1 MAIQFASN
9 AEVKIDAC
17 VDYTRPSLILQI
29 KEIKKAFYDAKERG
43 IKLRY
48 ITEITADNVS
58 FCKELSSTIADELRH
73 LDGIKG
79 NFYVSEREYIA
90 PAALHQKDKP
100 SSQIIHSN
108 MREMVEEQQYI
119 FDTLWNKSIS
129 AEDKIKE
136 IEHEIE
142 PDYFRIINDNDEA
155 TNILIDFAKNAQKEI
170 LLLLPNDKALTR
182 MDRLGIL
189 NYLIDKCNEQIKGKE
204 EKEGEDIIQVKIIC
218 PISDINLDIVN
229 RILQNTSASNSIRI
243 VNGNNSSSGIIIV
256 DNKKFL
262 KAELREPE
270 AEQFSES
277 IGLSFYSNSK
287 PSVESYKLFFEL
299 LWNERTTN
307 EQFKLS
313 DKMQREFI
321 NIAAHELRTP
331 AQSVLGYTE
340 LVREDALDRQGNIG
354 ESIEAIE
361 AIYRNAKRLQRLTND
376 ILDVSRIESQ
386 TLNLDKEAISLD
398 DLLFRVVEDYKC
410 HIRKDNRNI
419 SDKKS
424 ALQLSY
430 TTQNSNSE
438 LIVEADRD
446 RISQVV
452 SNLINN
458 AIKFTSK
465 KGGTIFVGRKKKWK

>member
-1 MAIQFASN
+1 LLNLTKSGRPSFTYYNNKNNYNNSANYFEKTKILYGSHRVIDMAIQFASN
-9 AEVKIDAC
+9 AEIKIDAC
-17 VDYTRPSLILQI
+17 VDYTRPSLIMQI
-29 KEIKKAFYDAKERG
+29 KEIKKAFYDARERG

-58 FCKELSSTIADELRH
+58 FCKELSTTIADELRH

-189 NYLIDKCNEQIKGKE
+189 NYLIDKCNERIKGKE
-204 EKEGEDIIQVKIIC
+204 EGEGEGEEDIIQVKIIC

-229 RILQNTSASNSIRI
+229 RILQNTYP
-243 VNGNNSSSGIIIV
+243 
-256 DNKKFL
+256 F
-262 KAELREPE
+262 
-270 AEQFSES
+270 ES
-277 IGLSFYSNSK
+277 L
-287 PSVESYKLFFEL
+287 
-299 LWNERTTN
+299 
-307 EQFKLS
+307 
-313 DKMQREFI
+313 
-321 NIAAHELRTP
+321 
-331 AQSVLGYTE
+331 
-340 LVREDALDRQGNIG
+340 
-354 ESIEAIE
+354 
-361 AIYRNAKRLQRLTND
+361 
-376 ILDVSRIESQ
+376 
-386 TLNLDKEAISLD
+386 IS
-398 DLLFRVVEDYKC
+398 
-410 HIRKDNRNI
+410 
-419 SDKKS
+419 
-424 ALQLSY
+424 
-430 TTQNSNSE
+430 
-438 LIVEADRD
+438 
-446 RISQVV
+446 
-452 SNLINN
+452 
-458 AIKFTSK
+458 
-465 KGGTIFVGRKKKWK
+465 